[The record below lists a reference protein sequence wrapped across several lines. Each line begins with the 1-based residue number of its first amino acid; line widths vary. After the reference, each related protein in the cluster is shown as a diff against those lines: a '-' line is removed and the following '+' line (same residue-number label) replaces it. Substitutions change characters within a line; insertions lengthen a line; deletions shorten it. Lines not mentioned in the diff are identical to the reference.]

1 MIEIA
6 DLDRDVFDAEQDS
19 HLDADTIE
27 AALTSLLTLY
37 PGAPVAA
44 HTAEGVMVAMPESI
58 PLRHNPI
65 LEGRSGADLAVRDE
79 HLARG
84 WERVIAEG
92 AARYPVHPVGYPNI
106 TSMVYALDL
115 RERHGVLMIL
125 VVVGVPDR
133 AARREPS
140 EIPKAMPGSRACAR
154 TFTRSSRRSTRPRP
168 NYWAGHP
175 RR

>member
-6 DLDRDVFDAEQDS
+6 DLDRDVFDAEQDE
-19 HLDADTIE
+19 HLDADTLE

-58 PLRHNPI
+58 PLRDNPI

-92 AARYPVHPVGYPNI
+92 AARYPVHPVDYPHI

-125 VVVGVPDR
+125 VVVGAPTQPS
-133 AARREPS
+133 AARPRRSPRS
-140 EIPKAMPGSRACAR
+140 CPGSRACAR
-154 TFTRSSRRSTRPRP
+154 TFMRSSSEVDEATTNCWAGRPR
-168 NYWAGHP
+168 
-175 RR
+175 R